1 MCLRTSP
8 CIRSES
14 LATPSRERVLL
25 WCITAGSPLLFSHLE
40 TKAQSPLW
48 PEPVATEVIEGNSGW
63 TDIQWLP
70 KLSSPSSVSRSFSY
84 TSIDGSAIAEMDYLP
99 VEGVLV
105 FPARNNSPGLPS
117 PQSSNDPDTQKVRL
131 PDAFGIEM
139 LTDLTRP
146 TALIAS
152 TGHSL
157 DDLYGKNARK
167 LLNIVTYPWSG

>member
-1 MCLRTSP
+1 
-8 CIRSES
+8 
-14 LATPSRERVLL
+14 
-25 WCITAGSPLLFSHLE
+25 
-40 TKAQSPLW
+40 
-48 PEPVATEVIEGNSGW
+48 
-63 TDIQWLP
+63 
-70 KLSSPSSVSRSFSY
+70 
-84 TSIDGSAIAEMDYLP
+84 MDYLP

-105 FPARNNSPGLPS
+105 FPAGHNSPGLPS

>member
-1 MCLRTSP
+1 MCLRPSP

-25 WCITAGSPLLFSHLE
+25 WCIAAGSPLLFSPLE

-48 PEPVATEVIEGNSGW
+48 PEPVATEVVEGNSGW

-70 KLSSPSSVSRSFSY
+70 KLSSPSSVSRSFSH